1 MDKDLQFTWKE
12 KLELHTLESQQL
24 FFKIFLMLSVQGAE
38 INQQEIL
45 AKFAELRKQNKL
57 VKIKYDTM
65 RKKNSITR
73 RGEKKKLQEG

>member
-57 VKIKYDTM
+57 VKPGFSS
-65 RKKNSITR
+65 RKWLR
-73 RGEKKKLQEG
+73 WGLRVH